1 MSLVI
6 IGKLY
11 KISGDEENPTVTE
24 LDGWHVNSTEP
35 VAEWEQWLIPHVPP
49 RPVFSGVDT
58 YCYKFDSEE
67 QFKALL
73 PEPDA

>member
-11 KISGDEENPTVTE
+11 KISGDEESLKATE
-24 LDGWHVNSTEP
+24 LEGWHVNSTEP
-35 VAEWEQWLIPHVPP
+35 VPEWEQWQVEPEHK
-49 RPVFSGVDT
+49 RRVFADADT

-67 QFKALL
+67 QFNEILHS
-73 PEPDA
+73 EI